1 MIVELQSYHDQSVN
15 QHARCPVARGL
26 MLITG
31 ATGLVGSHVAESA
44 VRAGFNVRAL
54 VRDEKAAP
62 CRLLS
67 ELGVDII
74 VGDLRDRASL
84 ARAVQGAQ
92 YVVHAAGA
100 VGEWGDPKFYR
111 EVNIDGLMNLL
122 ETLVRT
128 PTLERL
134 IALSSL
140 SVYAPRHHFGT
151 NENVPIYLSGFDE
164 YARTK
169 TEAELILR
177 EYMSLRKLPTVI
189 LRPGF
194 IYGARDRHVL
204 PRIIPR
210 IKAGRFAYLGHGM
223 SLMDNT
229 GVHNLADAIMI
240 ALDAPGIEGETF
252 NLTDEKLVTRVE
264 LVETIASLL
273 GVPPPRFFIPEK
285 VAKPLAKGM
294 DRLSRSLGVRN
305 PPMLS
310 MARYKFLALHREFSI
325 SKAKTLL
332 HYSAKTSFEDGMAEA
347 VKWYIQEGKAS

>member
-1 MIVELQSYHDQSVN
+1 VS
-15 QHARCPVARGL
+15 RGL

-31 ATGLVGSHVAESA
+31 ATGLVGSHVAERA
-44 VRAGFNVRAL
+44 VEAGYDVRAL
-54 VRDEKAAP
+54 VRDHMAP
-62 CRLLS
+62 SCRLLAN
-67 ELGVDII
+67 LGVELKE
-74 VGDLRDRASL
+74 GDLRD
-84 ARAVQGAQ
+84 

-100 VGEWGDPKFYR
+100 VGEWGDSKFYR
-111 EVNIDGLMNLL
+111 DVNVDGLMNLL

-128 PTLERL
+128 SSLKRL
-134 IALSSL
+134 VALSSL

-151 NENVPIYLSGFDE
+151 NEKVPIYLSGFDE

-210 IKAGRFAYLGHGM
+210 IKAGRFAYLGHGK

-240 ALDAPGIEGETF
+240 ALDAPGIVGETF
-252 NLTDEKLVTRVE
+252 NLTDERLITRIE
-264 LVETIASLL
+264 LVETIAKLL
-273 GVPPPRFFIPEK
+273 GVAPPRIFIPEPM
-285 VAKPLAKGM
+285 AKPLAKSM
-294 DRLSRSLGVRN
+294 EHLSRTLGIKN
-305 PPMLS
+305 PPLLS
-310 MARYKFLALHREFSI
+310 MARYKFLALHRQFSI
-325 SKAKTLL
+325 DKAKSLL
-332 HYSAKTSFEDGMAEA
+332 HYAAKTSFHDGMAEA
-347 VKWYIQEGKAS
+347 VTWYIREGAAS

>member
-1 MIVELQSYHDQSVN
+1 MS
-15 QHARCPVARGL
+15 RGI

-44 VRAGFNVRAL
+44 VQAGYDVRAL
-54 VRDEKAAP
+54 VRDDKTDA
-62 CRLLS
+62 CRLLNG
-67 ELGVDII
+67 LGVELK
-74 VGDLRDRASL
+74 VGDLRDRESLVRAS
-84 ARAVQGAQ
+84 RGVE

-111 EVNIDGLMNLL
+111 DVNVDGLMNLL
-122 ETLVRT
+122 ETLVRI
-128 PTLERL
+128 PSLRRL
-134 IALSSL
+134 VALSSL

-151 NENVPIYLSGFDE
+151 NENVPVYLSGFDE

-210 IKAGRFAYLGHGM
+210 IKAGRFAYLGHGK

-229 GVHNLADAIMI
+229 GVHNLADAVMI
-240 ALDAPGIEGETF
+240 ALDTPGIVGETF
-252 NLTDEKLVTRVE
+252 NLTDEKLVTRIE
-264 LVETIASLL
+264 LVETIAKLL
-273 GVPPPRFFIPEK
+273 GVEPPRLFIPEPM
-285 VAKPLAKGM
+285 AKPLAKGI
-294 DRLSRSLGVRN
+294 DRLSRTLGVKN

-310 MARYKFLALHREFSI
+310 MARYKFLALHRQFSI
-325 SKAKTLL
+325 DKAKTILN
-332 HYSAKTSFEDGMAEA
+332 YSAKTSFYDGMTEA
-347 VKWYIQEGKAS
+347 VTWYIQEGKAS